1 MRIRIFSLI
10 SVFLIISFYSTS
22 QTKPEELSILFYNV
36 ENLFDTKDDPLTEDD
51 EFTPEGSRH
60 WTYQRLNKKILDL
73 SKVILSSSGWQ
84 MPGLIALCEIETR
97 KVLDQFVAFTPLKSH
112 SYKIIHKESPDHRG
126 IDVAILYNPD
136 NFYPLS
142 YEYFPLRNKNNSI
155 KRTREILYVS
165 GILNKID
172 TIHFFVNHWPSRYGG
187 LLETKPDRKLA
198 ANLLRQKSEKLFEN
212 FNAPKIVIL
221 GDFNDQP
228 SDESLMIT
236 LKAKKISGEISD
248 KELYNLSF
256 DWMKNRLG
264 TLKYQSQW
272 SVYDQIIVS
281 GALLNSTSGFIAKPE
296 NALIINQPFLLEE
309 DEKYGGQK
317 PKRTYYGY
325 RYQGGFSDHLPVLLK
340 LERVN

>member
-1 MRIRIFSLI
+1 MRIRIFFLI
-10 SVFLIISFYSTS
+10 SVLLIFGFYAPS
-22 QTKPEELSILFYNV
+22 QTKPEELSVLFYNV
-36 ENLFDTKDDPLTEDD
+36 ENLFDTNDDPLTDDD

-60 WTYQRLNKKILDL
+60 WTYTKLNKKILDL
-73 SKVILSSSGWQ
+73 SKVILSSSDWQ
-84 MPGLIALCEIETR
+84 MPAIIALCEIENR

-126 IDVAILYNPD
+126 IDVAMLYHPKH
-136 NFYPLS
+136 FYPLT
-142 YEYFPLRNKNNSI
+142 YEYFPLRNKNNTI
-155 KRTREILYVS
+155 KKTRELLYVS
-165 GILNKID
+165 GILNKSD
-172 TIHFFVNHWPSRYGG
+172 TLHFFVNHWPSRYGG
-187 LLETKPDRKLA
+187 LLETKPERKRA
-198 ANLLRQKSEKLFEN
+198 AHLLRQKVDELFEN
-212 FNAPKIVIL
+212 HHKPKILIL

-228 SDESLMIT
+228 LDESLIIV
-236 LKAKKISGEISD
+236 LKAIKISGHISD

-256 DWMKNRLG
+256 DWMQNGVG

-281 GALLNSTSGFIAKPE
+281 GALLNSPSGFIAKPE

-309 DEKYGGQK
+309 DEKFGGWK

-340 LERVN
+340 LENAN